1 MEIVEASIGGVL
13 SDLVASHK
21 FRTYDLMIMRICG
34 ILSFPY
40 EILWVFFFYERLWPY
55 YEFVMAC
62 LI

>member
-40 EILWVFFFYERLWPY
+40 EILWVFFFMIDYGLIMSLLWH
-55 YEFVMAC
+55 V
-62 LI
+62 